1 MKIAKSELAPGAKL
15 PSVRGLAMQ
24 LTINTNTVAKAYK
37 ELASLGLVES
47 KNGLGLFVCEPKK
60 LLNDSHQQQLL
71 NDATAD
77 FASKIF
83 GLNISKQEIL
93 QHLVKELDAVLP
105 PDTLDKKGN

>member
-1 MKIAKSELAPGAKL
+1 M
-15 PSVRGLAMQ
+15 
-24 LTINTNTVAKAYK
+24 
-37 ELASLGLVES
+37 
-47 KNGLGLFVCEPKK
+47 
-60 LLNDSHQQQLL
+60 
-71 NDATAD
+71 TAD